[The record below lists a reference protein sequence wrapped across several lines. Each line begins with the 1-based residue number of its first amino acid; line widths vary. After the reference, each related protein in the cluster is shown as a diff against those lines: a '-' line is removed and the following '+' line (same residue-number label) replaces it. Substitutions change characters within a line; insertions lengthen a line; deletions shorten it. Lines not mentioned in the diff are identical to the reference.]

1 MREFVLI
8 DLRSQMPFL
17 PLFMK
22 KWRRNKLLA
31 WLKIYGELRVF
42 GEWQKS
48 RVEKISNVV
57 DVARMCAFGQ
67 LPPIPGKDK
76 QLDGVV

>member
-42 GEWQKS
+42 DEQKDTYFFHAWSGLDTFFILTTDGHMSIRSS
-48 RVEKISNVV
+48 RTK
-57 DVARMCAFGQ
+57 AWG
-67 LPPIPGKDK
+67 
-76 QLDGVV
+76 